1 MSATATAEPML
12 ETELWLSFVS
22 MLRSYAAAASL
33 HSPEIYVASSEN
45 SVAITASD
53 VRLEMQF
60 RPESSQITWQK
71 SAPHH
76 SSGPGRFEL
85 LHDGTVLIDGITKDL
100 DHTAIDFIASLTK
113 RQKGAAQ

>member
-1 MSATATAEPML
+1 ML

-33 HSPEIYVASSEN
+33 HSPEIDVASSEN

-60 RPESSQITWQK
+60 VRSPARSPGKRAPRIT
-71 SAPHH
+71 APVPAAL
-76 SSGPGRFEL
+76 SFS
-85 LHDGTVLIDGITKDL
+85 T
-100 DHTAIDFIASLTK
+100 TALC
-113 RQKGAAQ
+113 